1 MIFSIIGFLILVYG
15 IKDFKKSFE
24 IYLVYKL
31 ILVTNITLIS
41 MPGIPLLTV
50 EMFMTLVYVLVFF
63 SKGTQYQFAHM

>member
-50 EMFMTLVYVLVFF
+50 ENDLSIRSCFLF
-63 SKGTQYQFAHM
+63 